1 MNFFHAGDRVLI
13 SSTARHHFLVC
24 LKLLKDSGSPIVKH
38 PPMGVQRAKAI
49 FAPIFYTALLLR
61 PLKILL
67 LAAVATAFILIDK
80 TAAVKNII
88 ITESPAEW
96 PIFQMQR

>member
-24 LKLLKDSGSPIVKH
+24 LKLLKDSESPIVKH

-67 LAAVATAFILIDK
+67 LAAVATAFIDK
-80 TAAVKNII
+80 TAAFKNII
-88 ITESPAEW
+88 ITECPAEW

>member
-1 MNFFHAGDRVLI
+1 MRA
-13 SSTARHHFLVC
+13 
-24 LKLLKDSGSPIVKH
+24 KLLKDSGSPIVIH
-38 PPMGVQRAKAI
+38 STNGSAARKAI

-61 PLKILL
+61 LLKILL
-67 LAAVATAFILIDK
+67 LAAMATAFILIEK

-96 PIFQMQR
+96 PIFQVQR